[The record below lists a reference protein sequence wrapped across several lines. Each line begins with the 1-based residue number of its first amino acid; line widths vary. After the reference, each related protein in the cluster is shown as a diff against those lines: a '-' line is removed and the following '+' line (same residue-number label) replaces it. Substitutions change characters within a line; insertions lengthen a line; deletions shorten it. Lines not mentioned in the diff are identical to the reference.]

1 MLLAA
6 QQENHIAHTQKCAQP
21 TAVCMIFT
29 LVKFGVKLL
38 TNAETN
44 ATAVKQD
51 HQPVHA

>member
-21 TAVCMIFT
+21 TAVCMIFS
-29 LVKFGVKLL
+29 LVKFGAKLP

-51 HQPVHA
+51 LQLVNA